1 MQQKDKF
8 TPELRILAASLL
20 SMAVILLWAK
30 FFAPKPP
37 VQPQAQKPGITASAP
52 AAATVPP
59 PADGGKPDSR
69 IAAAKNNAP
78 TAATAAPIAGGA
90 PGDGAGGVLGDGS
103 TYSQAKETFTK
114 IKHLVEA
121 AGGTMNDIIRLDIY
135 VTDIRQREDVWKA
148 RKEFFT
154 GDFPTSTL
162 VEVRA
167 LATPQLL
174 VEVNATG
181 FLGGSA
187 GA

>member
-1 MQQKDKF
+1 MKMQRVTSPHVKEAPPGTWSNCRVYGNQ
-8 TPELRILAASLL
+8 
-20 SMAVILLWAK
+20 
-30 FFAPKPP
+30 FFVA
-37 VQPQAQKPGITASAP
+37 GMTA
-52 AAATVPP
+52 
-59 PADGGKPDSR
+59 
-69 IAAAKNNAP
+69 
-78 TAATAAPIAGGA
+78 
-90 PGDGAGGVLGDGS
+90 GDGQGGLLGDGS
-103 TYSQAKETFTK
+103 MYSQAKETFGK

-135 VTDIRQREDVWKA
+135 VTDIKQREGVWKA
-148 RKEFFT
+148 RREFFS

>member
-1 MQQKDKF
+1 MKMQRVTSPHVK
-8 TPELRILAASLL
+8 E
-20 SMAVILLWAK
+20 
-30 FFAPKPP
+30 AP
-37 VQPQAQKPGITASAP
+37 PGTWSNCRVYGNQVFIAGMTAGSG
-52 AAATVPP
+52 
-59 PADGGKPDSR
+59 DGGL
-69 IAAAKNNAP
+69 
-78 TAATAAPIAGGA
+78 
-90 PGDGAGGVLGDGS
+90 LGDGS
-103 TYSQAKETFTK
+103 MYSQAKETFTK
-114 IKHLVEA
+114 IKHLIEA

-135 VTDIRQREDVWKA
+135 VTDIKQREGVWKA
-148 RKEFFT
+148 RREFFS